1 MGGKCCYGKKSGG
14 TNEDKWRY
22 TIYTT
27 ILFLVIA
34 SPFMFKFVNSLLG
47 SLLKIC
53 NKNGCPT
60 GAGLILHSIVFALLL
75 RLLMNFDI

>member
-1 MGGKCCYGKKSGG
+1 MEKKKGG

-22 TIYTT
+22 TFYTT

-34 SPFMFKFVNSLLG
+34 SPFMFKLVNSLLG
-47 SLLKIC
+47 SVLKIC

-60 GAGLILHSIVFALLL
+60 SVGLLLHSVVFALLL